1 MKEKNDNKDN
11 EKGIEVDSNENI
23 IDINKNFTN
32 IKKLNKQ
39 NYGELTKEQ
48 FELMKK
54 IRDDTISR
62 TERYS
67 ELINDQISNDIF
79 LKFTDTNKKKKKN
92 TIKHSDNSS
101 LQTNNTIGIIDNP
114 KKEEI
119 NPNKERIY
127 HSSQPILFI
136 KGEPA
141 IILGPDTI
149 YFVEIF
155 SFVSFLSI
163 IIYSLK
169 NSYLILKILFI
180 GGYLFFMISYILLLF
195 KNPGIPKNKNKLE
208 PTMLQR
214 HYQQCQ
220 QCNCISVKKDG
231 KLALHCDK
239 CNICVEP
246 FYRHCKFA
254 TKCIGKGNSKY
265 YKIWLYS
272 IGAFFVISLI
282 YLVF

>member
-1 MKEKNDNKDN
+1 MKEKNENDN

-23 IDINKNFTN
+23 IDINKKFAN

-39 NYGELTKEQ
+39 KYGELTKEQ

-67 ELINDQISNDIF
+67 ELINDQISSDIF
-79 LKFTDTNKKKKKN
+79 LKFTDNNKKKKKI
-92 TIKHSDNSS
+92 TINGSDNSS

-155 SFVSFLSI
+155 SFASFLSI

-169 NSYLILKILFI
+169 NSYFMLKILFI
-180 GGYLFFMISYILLLF
+180 CGYLFFMISYILLLF

-208 PTMLQR
+208 PSILQG

-220 QCNCISVKKDG
+220 ECNCISVKKDG

-254 TKCIGKGNSKY
+254 TKCIGKENSKY

-272 IGAFFVISLI
+272 IGTFFVISLI